1 MKRQSI
7 AMKRRQLT
15 RVLATLT
22 LSFASATLAHAA
34 DAFPTKPLRIIVGFS
49 PGGSNDIVARLIA
62 PKLAEGLGQPV
73 VIDNRPGAGGNIAA
87 SAVLSSPADGHTLLM
102 CTTGTLSIQPHLLPS
117 MPFDPEKDF
126 VPVTQI
132 ANAPYLLLV
141 NPQLPVKNVKE
152 LIDYAK
158 SKPGELNFASSGN
171 GTGGHLAGEMLKTKA
186 RIDMVHVAYKGTG
199 TAMADVLSGQVSV
212 IFDQPVSS
220 MPNVRGG
227 KLRALAVASPRRL
240 PGLPDVPT
248 VAESGVPDFDPVT
261 WTGLCAAKNTPQ
273 AAIDRVQREV
283 AKVIAM
289 PEIAQRLVQDGLE
302 PIGSKPQDFRNFLAA
317 DKRKWGDVIQQ
328 GRIKLE

>member
-1 MKRQSI
+1 
-7 AMKRRQLT
+7 MKRRHLT
-15 RVLATLT
+15 SVLATLA
-22 LSFASATLAHAA
+22 LSFASAPFAHAA
-34 DAFPTKPLRIIVGFS
+34 DAFPTKPIRIIVGFS

-62 PKLAEGLGQPV
+62 PKLGEALGQPV

-87 SAVLSSPADGHTLLM
+87 SAVLSSPPDGHTLLM
-102 CTTGTLSIQPHLLPS
+102 CTTGTLSIQPHLLAS
-117 MPFDPEKDF
+117 MPFDTEKDL

-141 NPQLPVKNVKE
+141 NPQLPVKNVQE
-152 LIDYAK
+152 LIAYAK
-158 SKPGELNFASSGN
+158 AKPGELNFASSGN
-171 GTGGHLAGEMLKTKA
+171 GTGGHLAGEMLKSKA
-186 RIDMVHVAYKGTG
+186 QIDMVHVAYKGTG
-199 TAMADVLSGQVSV
+199 AAMADVLSGQVSV

-240 PGLPDVPT
+240 TGLPDVPT
-248 VAESGVPDFDPVT
+248 VSESGVPDFDPVT

-283 AKVIAM
+283 AKVIAL

-302 PIGSKPQDFRNFLAA
+302 PIGSKPQDFRTFLAA
-317 DKRKWGDVIQQ
+317 DKRKWGTVIEQ